1 MTKFFSKWLRISM
14 VGVLVVVAA
23 ITLFVFDPFDGS
35 MLFGRQVSQEEAN
48 RVCQNFYDEVR
59 TNIVAVDS
67 YTILGSEKSCDPKED
82 EAGATDYYFNV
93 VFRVSRAGNETVEG
107 IKVNIEHLAKTYPQ
121 TTHPLWVRNDAA
133 VNGRPDTICVA
144 ASKQIQETGEVYN
157 PLEPKHYTDYTIPGS
172 LPEYA
177 PCGDAQLSLV

>member
-1 MTKFFSKWLRISM
+1 MTKSFSKWLWIS
-14 VGVLVVVAA
+14 VIGLLLVVVAIA
-23 ITLFVFDPFDGS
+23 ALVLDPFDGS

-48 RVCQNFYDEVR
+48 KLCQNFYDEVQ
-59 TNIVAVDS
+59 TNIVAVGG

-82 EAGATDYYFNV
+82 EAGATDYYFDV
-93 VFRVSRAGNETVEG
+93 TFRVSKAGNETVAG
-107 IKVNIEHLAKTYPQ
+107 IKANIEHLAKTYPQ

-157 PLEPKHYTDYTIPGS
+157 PIEPKHYTDYTRPGS

-177 PCGDAQLSLV
+177 PCGKA